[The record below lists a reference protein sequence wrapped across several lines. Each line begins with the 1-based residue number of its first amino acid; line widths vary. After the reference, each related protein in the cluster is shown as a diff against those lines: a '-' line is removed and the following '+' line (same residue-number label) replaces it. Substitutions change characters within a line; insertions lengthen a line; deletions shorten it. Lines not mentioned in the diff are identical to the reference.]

1 MEHIFTETIK
11 KIEESI
17 EQQRLIYE
25 GLLSRAETDE
35 QKESLKELITMS
47 NEINKA
53 VMNKD
58 IKALNEYLNK
68 LSDANKFSKQ

>member
-35 QKESLKELITMS
+35 QRESLKELITMS